1 MKNNQGFTIIEAI
14 LAASLSAMIMASTV
28 GFLLYFFNEKNRLE
42 SWSSGQVEM
51 SMATKSIERD
61 IRNVVRLEPPED
73 LKVLE
78 DSLYFGLSSVD
89 PGDEPSICLNDS
101 NSSVVRYTTLLRSVR
116 QEKSLRAWSE
126 TDSADKVTPADELR
140 VTYEDNEK
148 TLFSS
153 KNMPAEI
160 LVVDADRRYIRR
172 YEVASKVPH
181 LHSNKDPYDD
191 QPRVDASGKP
201 IYFDYVSVFLKL
213 PKGIA
218 GTKTFKQS
226 AVFVTG
232 SDVYASETYYI
243 CLRKEGKHLIRYNAL
258 TKKEEI
264 LLVHDENTLKIT
276 SLDLRYLATKK
287 GLRVDPAHFVASTLT
302 DTGVC
307 VNSIFVSLK
316 GEAPQGND
324 NTSKDMKTQIVRNR
338 TIFATNL
345 SSRRPA
351 SCTAE
356 PTP

>member
-1 MKNNQGFTIIEAI
+1 MKRNQGFTIVEAI
-14 LAASLSAMIMASTV
+14 LSASLSALIMGSTIS
-28 GFLLYFFNEKNRLE
+28 FLLYFFTEKNRLE
-42 SWSSGQVEM
+42 SWSSGQIEM
-51 SMATKSIERD
+51 SMATKAIERD

-73 LKVLE
+73 LKVSE

-89 PGDEPSICLNDS
+89 PGDEPAVCLNDES
-101 NSSVVRYTTLLRSVR
+101 SSVVRYTTLLRSVR
-116 QEKSLRAWSE
+116 QEKSMRAWSE
-126 TDSADKVTPADELR
+126 ADSADKSTPADELR
-140 VTYEDNEK
+140 VSYEDSEK
-148 TLFSS
+148 TLFSD

-181 LHSNKDPYDD
+181 LNATKDPYDD
-191 QPRVDASGKP
+191 QPRLDGVGNP
-201 IYFDYVSVFLKL
+201 MTFNYVSVFLKL

-243 CLRKEGKHLIRYNAL
+243 CLRKEGRHLIRYNAL

-264 LLVHDENTLKIT
+264 LLVHDENTLNIT
-276 SLDLRYLATKK
+276 SLDLKYLATKK
-287 GLRVDPAHFVASTLT
+287 NLRVDPKLFVNSTLT
-302 DTGVC
+302 DTGIC
-307 VNSIFVSLK
+307 VNSVYVSIK
-316 GEAPQGND
+316 GEAPQGNEGS
-324 NTSKDMKTQIVRNR
+324 SKDMKTQIVRNR

-351 SCTAE
+351 SCT
-356 PTP
+356 TPE

>member
-1 MKNNQGFTIIEAI
+1 MKNNKGFTLIEAI
-14 LAASLSAMIMASTV
+14 LAASLSALIMGSTI

-42 SWSSGQVEM
+42 SWSSGQLEM
-51 SMATKSIERD
+51 SMAAKAIERD

-78 DSLYFGLSSVD
+78 DTLYFGLSSIA
-89 PGDEPSICLNDS
+89 PGDEPSICLNDA

-116 QEKSLRAWSE
+116 QEKSMRAWSE
-126 TDSADKVTPADELR
+126 TDSADKLTAADELR
-140 VTYEDNEK
+140 VSYENSEK
-148 TLFSS
+148 TLFSD

-160 LVVDADRRYIRR
+160 LVVDADRRFIRR
-172 YEVASKVPH
+172 YEVGSKTPH
-181 LHSNKDPYDD
+181 LGATKDPYDD
-191 QPRVDASGKP
+191 QPRVDTAGMP
-201 IYFDYVSVFLKL
+201 ITFNYVSVFLKL
-213 PKGIA
+213 PKGIT

-232 SDVYASETYYI
+232 SDIYASETYYI
-243 CLRKEGKHLIRYNAL
+243 CLRKDGRHLIRYNAL

-264 LLVHDENTLKIT
+264 LLVHDENSLKIV
-276 SLDLRYLATKK
+276 SLDLKYLATKK
-287 GLRVDPAHFVASTLT
+287 GLRVDPTNFVSSTLT

-316 GEAPQGND
+316 GETPQGND
-324 NTSKDMKTQIVRNR
+324 STSKDMKTQIVRNR

-351 SCTAE
+351 SCTAVE
-356 PTP
+356 E